1 MNMVELKDEQLSKI
15 TGGNNT
21 NDGHY
26 EIKSYRCNGCGMC
39 QTTCQYNA
47 ICMNNG
53 VASISQGLCG
63 KCGDCVSACTN
74 GAIEFVSSFIGE
86 K

>member
-1 MNMVELKDEQLSKI
+1 MDELKDEQLSKI

-39 QTTCQYNA
+39 QTACQYNA

-63 KCGDCVSACTN
+63 KCGDCVSVCTI

>member
-1 MNMVELKDEQLSKI
+1 MDELKDEQLSKI

-21 NDGHY
+21 DNCYY
-26 EIKSYRCNGCGMC
+26 EVKSYRCNGCENC
-39 QTTCQYNA
+39 KTACQYNA

-63 KCGDCVSACTN
+63 KCGDCVSVCTI